1 MFSFLPLNQS
11 QVSCKHFKPKILSIL
26 LGFNFS
32 YYLSD
37 SDFSGTSVL
46 ITVLGEE
53 KYSKEENTVWV
64 EVRLHFAR
72 YMCFSARFFRV
83 LFKMIHLTFLSLA
96 FGTVFPALDTTT
108 KLPEAPFPF
117 T

>member
-1 MFSFLPLNQS
+1 M
-11 QVSCKHFKPKILSIL
+11 
-26 LGFNFS
+26 G
-32 YYLSD
+32 
-37 SDFSGTSVL
+37 VL
-46 ITVLGEE
+46 IIVLGEE
-53 KYSKEENTVWV
+53 KYSKEKNTVWV
-64 EVRLHFAR
+64 GVRLHFII
-72 YMCFSARFFRV
+72 YMCFRARFFKV